1 MFQRGCNHQPGTIYT
16 DFNSLDTHSQTRDES
31 RCLTNLWVVPVFF
44 TWASVLLP
52 ASPSASHFVVF
63 FYYLRNIQ
71 QKLAYNKLK
80 FHVPRLFVDTSIFL
94 GEHGSDS
101 CPMLSTS
108 PVQKATRDPFGSG
121 TRWAWDAWRA
131 CTNSRISCDTSESRT
146 LDVDGRENTWDKWTH
161 FLMRFWDLTHPCI
174 ELVKNNNYI

>member
-16 DFNSLDTHSQTRDES
+16 DSNSLDTHSQTRDES

-94 GEHGSDS
+94 GSTVQTVVQCCPQVLSKKQPEIPLDLVPGGPGMHDALVRTPGSAAT
-101 CPMLSTS
+101 LQS
-108 PVQKATRDPFGSG
+108 PGPWTLMDVRI
-121 TRWAWDAWRA
+121 RE
-131 CTNSRISCDTSESRT
+131 TNGPI
-146 LDVDGRENTWDKWTH
+146 
-161 FLMRFWDLTHPCI
+161 F
-174 ELVKNNNYI
+174 